1 MTDQPPQSSGPDK
14 IVVASNR
21 GPVTFLEGGGAKR
34 GSGGLVSALRP
45 AMESGAGTWIAVA
58 MSEADREFAAK
69 SETAQI
75 AEVDDG
81 KYRLRYV
88 DIDESTYRSAY
99 DFISNGLLWFAA
111 HGLFDAAHR
120 PRIDARAHSAWSA
133 YRDYNEQVA
142 GAVADEVGTSDATV
156 LVQDFHLYLA
166 PAMLRA
172 LIPQARI
179 GFFLHTPFPS
189 VESLS
194 RLPATWCEE
203 ILGLAE
209 ACDLVGFHSR
219 RWADRFAG
227 ARVTYG
233 VGNEID
239 EASSEDNL
247 AVFPLG
253 PDPATLAAELD
264 SEAVAEASQKLDEAL
279 SENDLLVLR
288 VDRMEPAKN
297 IVRGF
302 WAIDELLGA
311 APELR
316 GRLRHLAL
324 LHPSRERLVEYQ
336 TYEAECRMTA
346 EAVNSRWRSSEWE
359 PITIDVA
366 DSYPRSLA
374 AMRRYD
380 VLLVNSI
387 ADGMNL
393 VAREGPLANERDGA
407 LVISAA
413 AGAADVLGDAAFVVN
428 PFDVSETAGAV
439 ARALSISRDERR
451 SRAQSLRELAG
462 AHPPSAWLKAQLDAL
477 A

>member
-1 MTDQPPQSSGPDK
+1 MTDQPPQSPGQDK

-45 AMESGAGTWIAVA
+45 AMEEGTGTWIAVA
-58 MSEADREFAAK
+58 MSEADREFAAR
-69 SETAQI
+69 SDVAQTV
-75 AEVDDG
+75 EVDDG
-81 KYRLRYV
+81 KYRLKYL
-88 DIDESTYRSAY
+88 DIDETTYRSAY
-99 DFISNGLLWFAA
+99 DFVSNGLLWFAA
-111 HGLFDAAHR
+111 HGLFDATHR
-120 PRIDARAHSAWSA
+120 PRIDSRAHAAWSA
-133 YRDYNEQVA
+133 YRDYNERVA
-142 GAVADEVGTSDATV
+142 GAVAAEVGTSAATV

-172 LIPQARI
+172 LIPRARI

-189 VESLS
+189 AESLS
-194 RLPATWCEE
+194 RLPAAWCEE
-203 ILGLAE
+203 ILGLAD

-219 RWADRFAG
+219 RWADRFGAARAAYGAG
-227 ARVTYG
+227 EGSGGT
-233 VGNEID
+233 
-239 EASSEDNL
+239 SSRDNL

-253 PDPATLAAELD
+253 PDPATLAAELE
-264 SEAVAEASQKLDEAL
+264 SEAVAEASQKLDDAL
-279 SENDLLVLR
+279 SEDDLLVLR

-324 LHPSRERLVEYQ
+324 LHPSRERLIEYQ
-336 TYEAECRMTA
+336 AYEAECRMTA
-346 EAVNSRWRSSEWE
+346 EAVNSRWRSAAWE
-359 PITIDVA
+359 PITVDLA

-393 VAREGPLANERDGA
+393 VAREGPIANERDGA

-413 AGAADVLGDAAFVVN
+413 AGASDVLGNAAFVVN

-439 ARALSISRDERR
+439 ARALSISGDERR

-462 AHPPSAWLKAQLDAL
+462 AHPPGAWLKAQLDAL

>member
-1 MTDQPPQSSGPDK
+1 MTAKPLQSLGSGK

-58 MSEADREFAAK
+58 MSEADREFAAN
-69 SETAQI
+69 SEVSQTAEI
-75 AEVDDG
+75 DG
-81 KYRLRYV
+81 GRYNLRYLN
-88 DIDESTYRSAY
+88 IDESTFRSAY

-120 PRIDARAHSAWSA
+120 PRIDARAHAAWSA
-133 YRDYNEQVA
+133 YRTYNEQVA
-142 GAVADEVGTSDATV
+142 EAVAAEVGTSDATV

-166 PAMLRA
+166 PAMLRN
-172 LIPQARI
+172 LIPQAKI

-194 RLPATWCEE
+194 RLPAEWCKE
-203 ILGLAE
+203 ILGLAG
-209 ACDLVGFHSR
+209 ACDLVGFHSQ
-219 RWADRFAG
+219 RWADRF
-227 ARVTYG
+227 
-233 VGNEID
+233 D
-239 EASSEDNL
+239 EARAAYGSSVEAPGSSAHSNL

-253 PDPATLAAELD
+253 PDPETLKSELKSSAVFEAGKRLEEIVGAE
-264 SEAVAEASQKLDEAL
+264 
-279 SENDLLVLR
+279 DLLVLR

-336 TYEAECRMTA
+336 AYEAECRLTA
-346 EAVNSRWRSSEWE
+346 EAVNSRWRLPTWE
-359 PITIDVA
+359 PITVDVA

-374 AMRRYD
+374 ALRRYD

-393 VAREGPLANERDGA
+393 VAREGPIANERDGS
-407 LVISAA
+407 LVISAQ
-413 AGAADVLGDAAFVVN
+413 AGAADVLGDAALVVN
-428 PFDVSETAGAV
+428 PFDVSETAAAI
-439 ARALSISRDERR
+439 ARALSMAGDERR
-451 SRAQSLRELAG
+451 ERAKSLRELAG
-462 AHPPSAWLKAQLDAL
+462 AHPPRAWLEAQLAAL
-477 A
+477 G